1 MQFTIGQEG
10 YDQLRRLQ
18 AMLRREIP
26 TGDAGLIF
34 EHALALLHAHVQKSK
49 LGVGARPG
57 TKRSKRPIRP
67 GADKRT
73 RPGGSETEPAEAGR
87 GLSFRP
93 AASSRHIPIDV
104 KRTVW
109 WRDRGQCA
117 FVSAGGRQCT
127 ERNFLELHHIHPY
140 AMDGPATVGNISL
153 RCRRHNQYEAEIAF
167 GAHIGA
173 YAANRARHMS
183 SSELTLRF
191 GKDSGEG

>member
-1 MQFTIGQEG
+1 M
-10 YDQLRRLQ
+10 
-18 AMLRREIP
+18 
-26 TGDAGLIF
+26 IF
-34 EHALALLHAHVQKSK
+34 EQALALLAEKVERAK
-49 LGVGARPG
+49 LGATARLP
-57 TKRSKRPIRP
+57 SKGVIRP
-67 GADKRT
+67 GADKAA
-73 RPGGSETEPAEAGR
+73 RPSRRREALERSDRGVPAREG
-87 GLSFRP
+87 P
-93 AASSRHIPIDV
+93 SRHIPNEV

-109 WRDRGQCA
+109 WRDRAQCA
-117 FVSAGGRQCT
+117 FVSAGGHRCT

-191 GKDSGEG
+191 GKDCGEG